1 MGQSVAKDAARPVS
15 SIVYLEVDEERLFV
29 ATEVGPCDIVDGGV
43 GPHFNR
49 YGLGCGTVVHEH
61 LCDLSVNHV
70 GSVVTD
76 VDIFGEQELPD
87 YEVAV
92 LIG

>member
-1 MGQSVAKDAARPVS
+1 MGQPVAEDTALPVS
-15 SIVYLEVDEERLFV
+15 SIVYLEVNEERLFV

-61 LCDLSVNHV
+61 LRDLSVNHV
-70 GSVVTD
+70 GGVVTD
-76 VDIFGEQELPD
+76 VNIFRE
-87 YEVAV
+87 
-92 LIG
+92 